1 MDSVKTT
8 NLTYYISAVAVDD
21 IPVRGP
27 RFLQLFFHC
36 PCSHAPNFPQNAFF
50 ACADSVMWCDLI
62 LSILVGLAV
71 VAALVLAADG
81 LITEQ
86 FKLRRQDTKVP

>member
-1 MDSVKTT
+1 
-8 NLTYYISAVAVDD
+8 
-21 IPVRGP
+21 
-27 RFLQLFFHC
+27 
-36 PCSHAPNFPQNAFF
+36 
-50 ACADSVMWCDLI
+50 MWCDLI

-71 VAALVLAADG
+71 VAALVLSADG